1 MRAIKDGLDIPEE
14 AFIFSFSPSCCEEDI
29 DAEEDVLDTAKHL
42 KNAVANSRFLS
53 RSRIDVLGDIVA
65 TTSEGLDI
73 GLWKLGGS
81 RVSLRL
87 LELAS
92 VSQTQLS
99 HQRRINQ
106 SLLPQTPHELSRTIG
121 IFSDSVRMCWQMSE
135 DMENTG

>member
-1 MRAIKDGLDIPEE
+1 MIFAATGLSPLMRAIKDGLDIPEE

-92 VSQTQLS
+92 VSQTS
-99 HQRRINQ
+99 IIASEKNK
-106 SLLPQTPHELSRTIG
+106 PEFTPTDAS
-121 IFSDSVRMCWQMSE
+121 
-135 DMENTG
+135 